1 MIVDRRKMLLASAA
15 GMAAALPSVKAWAKL
30 TMDLEPRGTIGR
42 LERLP
47 TLDLESQQG
56 FFTEFRV
63 WVNRRMVRAAEQR
76 SIEVLK
82 AAGIDPQAELP
93 REQVIKMFENDPMM
107 TMHTLA
113 WESSQRQMWAS
124 IQDAYHAEKDKYLE
138 EMEKA
143 EKVGPGTLELD
154 PKMAIPEY
162 TAHEIHLQPGG
173 YVGDPFAGHI
183 YLHGQ
188 NVVFN
193 GGNFQDNSQLMYAAA
208 VPTPKDGK
216 VRRIHEPGC
225 SIGQLTQA
233 LKERF
238 PEAEVW
244 GTDIGA
250 PMIRFA
256 HLRSADMGVD
266 VNYAQRLAEDTKFP
280 DNHFDIVVDNLLQH
294 EMTREAILAM
304 YRETFRTLRPGGVY
318 YAIDLHTGSPKPRT
332 AFQKFQ
338 AWRDHRWNHEI
349 WRYEYESVDMPA
361 ELRKAG
367 FEVVERGPPARR
379 GTDYNI
385 LATKPA

>member
-1 MIVDRRKMLLASAA
+1 MLFNRRNLLTASTAAVAAMLPAYKS
-15 GMAAALPSVKAWAKL
+15 WAKL
-30 TMDLEPRGTIGR
+30 AMDLEPRGTVGR
-42 LERLP
+42 NERLP

-63 WVNRRMVRAAEQR
+63 WINRDMVRAAEQR
-76 SIEVLK
+76 SFAVLK
-82 AAGIDPQAELP
+82 AAGIDPNAELP
-93 REQVIKMFENDPMM
+93 KEQIINMFTNDPVM
-107 TMHTLA
+107 TMHTSS
-113 WESSQRQMWAS
+113 WESSQVQMWAS
-124 IQDAYHAEKDKYLE
+124 VRDAYHAEKDKYLE
-138 EMEKA
+138 ELDRADKA
-143 EKVGPGTLELD
+143 GPGTLELA
-154 PKMAIPEY
+154 PKMHIPDY
-162 TAHEIHLQPGG
+162 TKHEIHLQPGG
-173 YVGDPFAGHI
+173 YVGDPFAGVI

-193 GGNFQDNSQLMYAAA
+193 GGNYQDNSQLKYAAA
-208 VPTPKDGK
+208 IPTPKDGK
-216 VRRIHEPGC
+216 IKRIHEPGC

-238 PEAEVW
+238 PEVEVW

-250 PMIRFA
+250 PMIRYA
-256 HLRSADMGVD
+256 HMRSADMGVD
-266 VNYAQRLAEDTKFP
+266 VNYAQRLAEDNKFP

-294 EMTREAILAM
+294 EMTREGILAM
-304 YRETFRTLRPGGVY
+304 YRENFRTIRPGGVY

-367 FEVVERGPPARR
+367 FEVIEKGPSARV
-379 GTDYNI
+379 GTGYNI
-385 LATKPA
+385 MAIKPA